1 MNPRSAHA
9 LLAGLLLSVCLP
21 AAAGANAPSTPDPLA
36 YSQVIQP
43 FLDNY
48 CFDCHN
54 TDTRKGD
61 INLEDLV
68 DVGRADHDGRRIWE
82 LVHRQLRAG
91 AMPPDREDQPTPEE
105 RAEVVSHLRQRLTHI
120 DLSKPVDSG
129 RVTARRF
136 NRTEYDNTIH
146 DLFGIRLSV
155 ANTFPGDDVG
165 YGFDN
170 IGDVHSVSPLRLQL
184 FLEAAETVSDF
195 LLNTGRRLEMNRN
208 EQGVFFDRIK
218 VVKSSDA
225 GVVLDQKGWMSVEYE
240 TPLPGTYEL
249 SIRAWGLMP
258 DSVFKARQIDEL
270 NGWPQF
276 PNAFQPGDS
285 EPIVPLEVWVDGQ
298 LVDTL
303 HIAQGLSS
311 TDWKTYTTNR
321 FPLGMGPHQ
330 VTFKLGTPATLTGEA
345 RDAWIADPPRLGVKE
360 ARMTGPHAVDRSALS
375 PLHRR
380 LIEIRPGPDRPPA
393 AAAREILAELLPRAF
408 RRPAAP
414 GEIES
419 FVGLMESLL
428 ANGESFESALDGA
441 LQAILVSPHFLYRL
455 ELGPDATA
463 PDRIRPVGD
472 YALASRLSYF
482 LWNSMPDD
490 TLFALAAEGRLD
502 NDDVLRAQVARLLA
516 DPRAVAFKEGFFR
529 QWLDLRKLRTLS
541 IDKARF
547 PVFTEDLRADV
558 EQETLLFIG
567 SIIAE
572 NRSVQDLL
580 RADHTF
586 VNDALAELY
595 GLPLAEAEKK
605 EKDRSFRRV
614 SLEGLPRRGLLTQ
627 PSILMLTSYPNR
639 TSPTKRGN
647 WILEAIL
654 GDEPPPP
661 PANVP
666 QLEEAVANSAALPLR
681 EQLEL
686 HRTNQTCASCHAT
699 MDPIG
704 LGLEN
709 FDAIGRWRTTD
720 AGAPINAS
728 GVLPDGNKFDGPL
741 ELLGLLQERDED
753 FVRCFTQKLLT
764 FALGRGLEFYDRV
777 AVDEILART
786 QAGDHRILDIVT
798 EAVLSRPFRL
808 TRGDPVHPPL
818 TATHP

>member
-1 MNPRSAHA
+1 MS
-9 LLAGLLLSVCLP
+9 
-21 AAAGANAPSTPDPLA
+21 AGANAPAAPDPLA
-36 YSQVIQP
+36 FQRVIQP
-43 FLDNY
+43 FFDTY
-48 CFDCHN
+48 CLDCHHP
-54 TDTRKGD
+54 DRRKGD
-61 INLEDLV
+61 VNLEDLI
-68 DVGRADHDGRRIWE
+68 DVGQANHEGRRTWE
-82 LVHRQLRAG
+82 MVYRQLRAG
-91 AMPPDREDQPTPEE
+91 AMPPDGESQPTPEE
-105 RAEVVSHLRQRLTHI
+105 RAELVSLLHQRLSHI

-136 NRTEYDNTIH
+136 NRTEYDNSIR

-170 IGDVHSVSPLRLQL
+170 IGDVHSVSPLRLQR
-184 FLEAAETVSDF
+184 FLEAAETVSSF

-225 GVVLDQKGWMSVEYE
+225 GVVLDQKGRMSVEYE

-249 SIRAWGLMP
+249 SIRAWGLMS
-258 DSVFKARQIDEL
+258 DSVFKARKIDEL

-276 PNAFQPGDS
+276 PNAYQAGDV
-285 EPIVPLEVWVDGQ
+285 EPIVPLEVWVDDR

-303 HIAQGLSS
+303 QVAQGLSS
-311 TDWKTYTTNR
+311 TDWRTYTTR
-321 FPLGMGPHQ
+321 MELSMGPHQ
-330 VTFKLGTPATLTGEA
+330 VTFRLGTPVALTGDA
-345 RDAWIADPPRLGVKE
+345 RAAWIADPPRLGVKE
-360 ARMTGPHAVDRSALS
+360 ARLIGPHAVDRSALS
-375 PLHRR
+375 SLHRR
-380 LIEIRPGPDRPPA
+380 LLEIRPGLGRPPA

-408 RRPAAP
+408 RRPATPEEVDA
-414 GEIES
+414 
-419 FVGLMESLL
+419 FVELMNSLQG
-428 ANGESFESALDGA
+428 AGESFESALDGA
-441 LQAILVSPHFLYRL
+441 LQAVLVSPHFLYRL
-455 ELGPDATA
+455 EIGPDATN

-502 NDDVLRAQVARLLA
+502 QDDVLCAQVARLLA
-516 DPRAVAFKEGFFR
+516 DPRSVAFKQGFFR

-572 NRSVQDLL
+572 NRSVHDLL

-586 VNDALAELY
+586 INDSLAELY
-595 GLPLAEAEKK
+595 GLPVADPAKK
-605 EKDRSFRRV
+605 AKDRSFRRV
-614 SLEGLPRRGLLTQ
+614 SLNGLPRRGLLTQ

-666 QLEEAVANSAALPLR
+666 QLDEAAANSAALPLR

-709 FDAIGRWRTTD
+709 FDAIGRWRTTE
-720 AGAPINAS
+720 AGTPINAS
-728 GVLPDGNKFDGPL
+728 GVLPNGNTFDGPM
-741 ELLGLLQERDED
+741 ELLRLLQEREED

-777 AVDEILART
+777 AVDQILART
-786 QAGDHRILDIVT
+786 QSGDHRILDIVT
-798 EAVLSRPFRL
+798 EVVLSRPFRL
-808 TRGDPVHPPL
+808 TRGDPVDSTL
-818 TATHP
+818 TSNHR

>member
-1 MNPRSAHA
+1 VISRSALTFFTGL
-9 LLAGLLLSVCLP
+9 LLAGCLTASESSKSPP
-21 AAAGANAPSTPDPLA
+21 APDPLD
-36 YSQVIQP
+36 YQRIIQP
-43 FLDNY
+43 FFKDY
-48 CFDCHN
+48 CIDCHGS
-54 TDTRKGD
+54 DIRKGD
-61 INLEDLV
+61 VNLEDLV
-68 DVGRADHDGRRIWE
+68 DVGHANLPGRRTWE
-82 LVHRQLRAG
+82 MVYRQLRAG
-91 AMPPDREDQPTPEE
+91 AMPPDDEFKPDPEE
-105 RAEVVSHLRQRLTHI
+105 RTRLVSLLEQRLTHI

-136 NRTEYDNTIH
+136 NRTEYDNTIR

-184 FLEAAETVSDF
+184 FLEAAETVSGF

-240 TPLPGTYEL
+240 TPLPGTFEIA
-249 SIRAWGLMP
+249 IRAWGLMP

-276 PNAFQPGDS
+276 PNAYQPGDP
-285 EPIVPLEVWVDGQ
+285 EPIVPLEVWVDDR
-298 LVDTL
+298 LVDTMQV
-303 HIAQGLSS
+303 AQGLSS
-311 TDWKTYTTNR
+311 TDWKTYTTTR

-345 RDAWIADPPRLGVKE
+345 REAWIADPPRLGVKE
-360 ARMTGPHAVDRSALS
+360 ARMIGPHAVDRSALS

-380 LIEIRPGPDRPPA
+380 LLEIRPGPDRPPA
-393 AAAREILAELLPRAF
+393 AAAREILTELLPRAF

-414 GEIES
+414 GEIDA
-419 FVGLMESLL
+419 FVGLMDSLQ
-428 ANGESFESALDGA
+428 ADGETFESALDGA
-441 LQAILVSPHFLYRL
+441 LQAVLVSPHFLYRL
-455 ELGPDATA
+455 ELGPDATNH
-463 PDRIRPVGD
+463 DRIRPVGD

-490 TLFALAAEGRLD
+490 TLFALAAEDRLD
-502 NDDVLRAQVARLLA
+502 QDDVLRTQVARLLA

-558 EQETLLFIG
+558 EKETLLFIG

-572 NRSVQDLL
+572 NRSVHELL

-586 VNDALAELY
+586 VNDPLAELY
-595 GLPLAEAEKK
+595 GLPLAVADKK
-605 EKDRSFRRV
+605 DKDRSFRRV

-666 QLEEAVANSAALPLR
+666 QLEAVANSAALPLR

-720 AGAPINAS
+720 AGAPINAT
-728 GVLPDGNKFDGPL
+728 GVLPDGKKFDGPL
-741 ELLGLLQERDED
+741 ELLGLLQEREED

-777 AVDEILART
+777 AVDQILART

-808 TRGDPVHPPL
+808 TRGDPVEPTL
-818 TATHP
+818 TANHP